1 MKKRLYSLIK
11 LLFGVDIVKI
21 IDEREVY
28 KKQFENSREDIEKKT
43 QQLKSASDINKK
55 LMDKIKQLEVA
66 LKTAKASLLEKNAKS
81 EKLHKELELKS
92 GKKEEKA
99 EAEQK
104 MLSDK
109 VALLEES
116 LALANKHKA
125 ETLRKKDLEFDSLSS
140 KLISQIKTLEEENKK
155 ADELNGA
162 IKKEHKQ
169 LKEEHSATENKNLEL
184 KTLIEEAK
192 QEQSELQNTVKDLTV
207 KIATIAHQ
215 PQHAKTTQRLPD
227 GTLIEHEGLNVG
239 ERQQTDFQEEEKRF
253 EYNAHFQFNMHAYNQ
268 GDAEKFPH
276 LFYPKLNTPILNWQ
290 ASSSN
295 VTSGVTEP
303 LLIQA
308 LQKLTELVPAIEI
321 HQNTLLSIRNRDY
334 AYRPDIALVWKKHNL
349 YIDIEVD
356 EPYDMVSRKPI
367 HYITSADY
375 LRNLYFISQ
384 GWVVVRFSEEQVYK
398 ETNHCV
404 QYIANVLKKITS
416 DTVFDALIA
425 NFEVNEQDRW
435 TYDGAKEL
443 EAQKY
448 RESYLNIEAS
458 TTTEDD
464 DDAIDSTPF
473 EGTAP
478 DMDILPENEVHAT
491 YEEIINSKSKEYI
504 RVTIWPMEYQ
514 RIYSDYKIETKN
526 YRHSLLGYDVAEKK
540 YNFVVFDT
548 IMKVEPLDSPF
559 KYPLLERND
568 DESYLAIKDLLFEA
582 IYNCNPIRIKYEDA
596 YKNIT
601 VRNITYVSYHGS
613 STEYYCDEMWSHYY
627 GHHSVKIQALCL
639 QRDDH
644 RSFYDYR
651 IKTIQVFNL
660 RDIGIGHIHSFP
672 TALWYPIKENDME
685 VAHRIAELIPQYIV
699 EKDLFIILTGNYAHY
714 LLLSGKTDQALELY
728 RRHEGLQINEDLSWE
743 TLVLKDFEELK
754 DIADYKEKFD
764 AAKQLLGWS

>member
-1 MKKRLYSLIK
+1 MREQLFSLIK
-11 LLFGVDIVKI
+11 LLFGVDIAKI
-21 IDEREVY
+21 INERDVY
-28 KKQFENSREDIEKKT
+28 KKQLQNSRDDIEKRA
-43 QQLKSASDINKK
+43 QQLKSASDTNKK

-66 LKTAKASLLEKNAKS
+66 LRTANASLHEKHAKS
-81 EKLHKELELKS
+81 EKLYKELELKS
-92 GKKEEKA
+92 RKKEKKA
-99 EAEQK
+99 DEEQK

-116 LALANKHKA
+116 LARANKHKA
-125 ETLRKKDLEFDSLSS
+125 ETLRKRELEFDSFSS
-140 KLISQIKTLEEENKK
+140 KLISQVKTLEEENKK
-155 ADELNGA
+155 TDELNGV
-162 IKKEHKQ
+162 IKKENKQ
-169 LKEEHSATENKNLEL
+169 LKEEQGAAGKKNLEL
-184 KTLIEEAK
+184 KTLLEEAK
-192 QEQSELQNTVKDLTV
+192 QEQRELQNTVKELTV
-207 KIATIAHQ
+207 KIATISHQ

-227 GTLIEHEGLNVG
+227 GTLIEHEGMNVG
-239 ERQQTDFQEEEKRF
+239 KRQQTDFVEEEQRF
-253 EYNAHFQFNMHAYNQ
+253 EYNAHFQFNMHAYDQ

-290 ASSSN
+290 ASTAN

-334 AYRPDIALVWKKHNL
+334 AYRPDIALVWQKHNL

-367 HYITSADY
+367 HYTTSADY

-398 ETNHCV
+398 EPNQCV
-404 QYIANVLKKITS
+404 QYIANMLKNITS

-448 RESYLNIEAS
+448 RESYLNIEAI
-458 TTTEDD
+458 TTTQGD

-478 DMDILPENEVHAT
+478 DMDILPENEMHAT
-491 YEEIINSKSKEYI
+491 YEEIINSKAKEYI
-504 RVTIWPMEYQ
+504 RVTIWPMAYQ

-526 YRHSLLGYDVAEKK
+526 YRHFLLGYDVVEKK
-540 YNFVVFDT
+540 YDSVVFDT
-548 IMKVEPLDSPF
+548 ILKVEPLDSPF

-596 YKNIT
+596 NKNIT

-613 STEYYCDEMWSHYY
+613 SKEYYCDEMWSHYY
-627 GHHSVKIQALCL
+627 GYHSIKIQAFCL
-639 QRDDH
+639 QKDDH
-644 RSFYDYR
+644 RSFYDHR
-651 IKTIQVFNL
+651 IKAIQVFNH
-660 RDIGIGHIHSFP
+660 RDIGIGHIHSFQ
-672 TALWYPIKENDME
+672 TALWYPLKENDME

-699 EKDLFIILTGNYAHY
+699 EKDIFITLTGNYAHY

-764 AAKQLLGWS
+764 TAKQLLGWG